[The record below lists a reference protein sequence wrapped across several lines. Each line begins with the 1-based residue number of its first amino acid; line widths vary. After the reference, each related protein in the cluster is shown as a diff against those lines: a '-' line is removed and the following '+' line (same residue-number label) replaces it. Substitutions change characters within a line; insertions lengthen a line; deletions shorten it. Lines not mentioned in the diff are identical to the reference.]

1 MLAILA
7 HTSFRSFEESQED
20 AVNHILKYVQSR
32 DEARNVFKSITLDD
46 SILETSKEGKEK
58 LDKLLDWAE
67 QRTFDIWHDN
77 LAFKPVSLGKKVT
90 SVATLDFNSYNN
102 IRYV

>member
-20 AVNHILKYVQSR
+20 AVNHILKYVQSK
-32 DEARNVFKSITLDD
+32 DEARNVFKSISLNGKRV
-46 SILETSKEGKEK
+46 SEEEGKEK

-67 QRTFDIWHDN
+67 QRTFDRWHDN
-77 LAFKPVSLGKKVT
+77 LAFKPISLGRKVT
-90 SVATLDFNSYNN
+90 SVATLNFNSYNN
-102 IRYV
+102 TRYV